1 MGRVLVVDA
10 SVAVKW
16 LLPEKH
22 SVEAT
27 ALLARGNRLI
37 APDLLWI
44 EVGNVLWKH
53 QRRGSLSIEET
64 TQLAEQVMSIPIE
77 IEPSESLVQPAVQLA
92 LSTGRSVYDCVYIA
106 LALMRDAVLATADER
121 LAHALAGGELGARVR
136 WIGTV
141 GS

>member
-1 MGRVLVVDA
+1 MSRVLVVDA

-16 LLPEKH
+16 LLPEAH

-27 ALLARGNRLI
+27 ALLERHNRLI

-64 TQLAEQVMSIPIE
+64 TLLVEQVMAMPVE
-77 IEPSESLVQPAVQLA
+77 IESSEPLIQPAVQLA
-92 LSTGRSVYDCVYIA
+92 LGTGRTVYDCIYLA
-106 LALMRDAVLATADER
+106 LALMRDAVVVTADER
-121 LAHALAGGELGARVR
+121 LANALAGGDLGERVR

-141 GS
+141 GR